1 MSHLG
6 DGYKM
11 NRKKKKF
18 QEELLKFIT
27 TSDKIFIIGH
37 NNLDYDA
44 IGAALGIATL
54 AKHYRKQ
61 AYIIV
66 NDPQETMDPGV
77 KKVIDDTKDY
87 FNYIT
92 LKEYRDSA
100 KDQDALVIVDTNKPY
115 LLATQYDLGPVGK
128 TFVIDHHET
137 DEFSLKTTPQYID
150 ERASSTCEIISQLL
164 IAKQIKEISTVADYL
179 LAGIIL
185 DTKRFQKNTT
195 PTTFDTAEKLW
206 KKGANYDAVN
216 RLFISNF
223 EEERTI
229 YQLLF
234 GEEMKET
241 SEDGIELVVR
251 NTIIQAYPKL
261 LGEPTVS
268 FTLNRKAP
276 GTVYRQV
283 DLAKAADKMLKYADA
298 CFVIGKVSDDRVGIS
313 ARSKCNIDVGEIL
326 SGVQNATFP
335 REEGE
340 PIVQS
345 GGGNKQSAGGNITT
359 NDIFAV
365 EKFLTDSVLQY
376 ATPEE
381 EKEEKPVV
389 LVRKQRKVS
398 V

>member
-1 MSHLG
+1 
-6 DGYKM
+6 M
-11 NRKKKKF
+11 NHKKKKF

-44 IGAALGIATL
+44 IGAALGISTL
-54 AKHYRKQ
+54 AKHYRKK

-195 PTTFDTAEKLW
+195 PTTFDIAEKLW

-298 CFVIGKVSDDRVGIS
+298 CFVIGKVSYDRVGIS